1 MELEKGRAKS
11 TEPVDEETLES
22 KMLRLAELKLEVK
35 NEKQKF
41 LDKTKHNREM
51 IKSYEAVIMEE
62 VKQLHRT
69 VSVGNI
75 RAEYH
80 PNVVIK
86 MKRERNDGE

>member
-1 MELEKGRAKS
+1 MELEKGRAKP
-11 TEPVDEETLES
+11 TEVVDEDTLEA

-35 NEKQKF
+35 EEKQKF